1 MELHR
6 SSLLSCLLLLLKGLC
21 SPFNIDVKKFKVFH
35 GSSEA
40 QFGYKVLQHEAE
52 GHKWM
57 LVGAPW
63 DGTADNRQGDV
74 YRCTL
79 EIEKNNTCT
88 KVGLGETALQNVS
101 RQITN
106 MHFGMTLMDSEKEGF
121 VACAP
126 LWSQECG
133 TSTFSTGIC
142 TKLDSGFR
150 PTENINPTAQRC
162 STYMDIV
169 IVLDGSNSIYPW
181 YEVQNFLRNIL
192 SKFFIGPDQIQVGL
206 LQYAELAV
214 HEWSLSDYQ
223 TSEEVLKAARNLSRQ
238 EGRETRTA
246 YAIHKACTEAF
257 SSERGGRE
265 GATRLMLV
273 VTDGESHD
281 GEELPLALVECE
293 KRHITRYAI
302 AVLGHYMRRQQDPD
316 AFINE
321 IKFIASDPDEK
332 YFFNVTDEAA
342 LNDIVDALGDRI
354 FSLEGTH
361 GYNESSFELEMSQI
375 GFSTHILEDGIL
387 FGMVGAYDWNGAVLK
402 ESQHARIIPS
412 REAFQKEFPVELKN
426 HAAYLGY
433 TVSSLKL
440 RSGKCLYVAGAPR
453 FKHKGKVILFTM
465 SRNSS
470 VTISQALTGD
480 QIGSYFGSEVC
491 PVDVNGDGVTDVL
504 LIAAPMY
511 LGAQHRETGRVY
523 IYRLGQMLLT
533 YNGTLHADKK
543 PQDSRFGYSLA
554 AVSDLNHDGFNDVV
568 VGAPLEDDH
577 RGAVYVYHGYRLTI
591 LPNYKQRVESS
602 AFPPRLRYFGRS
614 VTGQM
619 DLDGDDL
626 VDLAIGAQGAAIV
639 LRSRSIA
646 QVNTSITIN
655 PSSINVIQKNC
666 QRHGKE
672 SVCLSATVCFRVL
685 SRSPGKW
692 DTQFD
697 IRYNV
702 SLDDRKVSTRAV
714 FDQNSQKLLQKGL
727 RVHVGNTTCQTLDFH
742 VIDTSDYLRPIG
754 VTVRFV
760 LDESDSGPVLDE
772 KCATMVRKMVPFFKD
787 CGNDN
792 VCVTDL
798 MLQAHTD
805 ITGTRQKPYTIHQGR
820 KKLAM
825 DILLENR
832 GENAYNTS
840 LKVWF
845 SKNLHFASLSV
856 KGDSQLK
863 VECTAVSGNTR
874 SCTVGYPVFRA
885 SAKVSLLLD
894 FEFSCS
900 TLLNRLHIKLTATS
914 DSTERNE
921 TLADNTAQLSAFIR
935 YAPELFISSE
945 STLNRYEIQQS
956 RRAQQG
962 SGPEFRTTF
971 KIQYLGCYP
980 LTNLSANIH
989 LPAAAYGRNT
999 FLSVTRVI
1007 ADNATCTIRNMTEEK
1022 RREHGVSPIHPQ
1034 DLMHADRL
1042 NCSNSWCETVTC
1054 QLQAVGHKTE
1064 ITLAVLRLIHDDFF
1078 AKAQFKSVKV
1088 TSEFVLEARD
1098 NSVLFLME
1106 SMRRR
1111 ETVLEVIQAKMIPLS
1126 LWILIGSVIGGLLL
1140 LTLIIIILWKFG
1152 FFTRKTQ
1159 EEGKEEAEKKQE
1171 Q

>member
-1 MELHR
+1 
-6 SSLLSCLLLLLKGLC
+6 
-21 SPFNIDVKKFKVFH
+21 
-35 GSSEA
+35 
-40 QFGYKVLQHEAE
+40 
-52 GHKWM
+52 M

-63 DGTADNRQGDV
+63 DGPASNRQGDV
-74 YRCTL
+74 YRCIV
-79 EIEKNNTCT
+79 EKEKNRTCT
-88 KVGLGETALQNVS
+88 KVGIGETALQNVS

-106 MHFGMTLMDSEKEGF
+106 MHFGMTLMDSGEEGF

-142 TKLDSGFR
+142 TKVDSTFQ
-150 PTENINPTAQRC
+150 PTENIAPTAQRC

-192 SKFFIGPDQIQVGL
+192 SKFFIGPDQIQVGV

-214 HEWSLSDYQ
+214 HEWSLNDYQ
-223 TSEEVLKAARNLSRQ
+223 TSEEVLKAARNISRQ

-246 YAIHKACTEAF
+246 YAIHEACTEAF

-281 GEELPLALVECE
+281 GEELPLALAECE
-293 KRHITRYAI
+293 KRNITRYAI

-316 AFINE
+316 SFISE
-321 IKFIASDPDEK
+321 IKYIASDPDEK

-354 FSLEGTH
+354 FSLEGTY

-375 GFSTHILEDGIL
+375 GFSAHILEDGIL

-402 ESQHARIIPS
+402 ESQHARIIPP

-433 TVSSLKL
+433 AVSSLKL
-440 RSGKCLYVAGAPR
+440 RNGKRLYVAGAPR

-465 SRNSS
+465 SRKGN

-504 LIAAPMY
+504 LVAAPMY

-523 IYRLGQMLLT
+523 LYRLGQMLLT

-554 AVSDLNHDGFNDVV
+554 AVADLNHDGFNDVV

-577 RGAVYVYHGYRLTI
+577 RGAVYVYHGHRLTI
-591 LPNYKQRVESS
+591 LPNYKQRVASS
-602 AFPPRLRYFGRS
+602 AFPPGLRYFGRS

-626 VDLAIGAQGAAIV
+626 VDLAIGAQGAAVV
-639 LRSRSIA
+639 LRSRSIV
-646 QVNTSITIN
+646 QVNTSVEIN

-666 QRHGKE
+666 QRNGKE
-672 SVCLSATVCFRVL
+672 STCISATVCFGVM

-697 IRYNV
+697 IRYNM
-702 SLDDRKVSTRAV
+702 SLDDRKLSTRAL
-714 FDQNSQKLLQKGL
+714 FDENSQKLLQTWVQVNAGK
-727 RVHVGNTTCQTLDFH
+727 VTCQTLDFH

-772 KCATMVRKMVPFFKD
+772 KSATTIRKMVPFFKD

-798 MLQAHTD
+798 MLQARMD
-805 ITGTRQKPYTIHQGR
+805 ITGTRQKPYIIHQGR
-820 KKLAM
+820 KKLAV
-825 DILLENR
+825 DILLENQR
-832 GENAYNTS
+832 ENAYNTS

-856 KGDSQLK
+856 KGESQLK
-863 VECTAVSGNTR
+863 VECTAVSGSSRT
-874 SCTVGYPVFRA
+874 CTIGYPVFQA

-894 FEFSCS
+894 FEFSCT
-900 TLLNRLHIKLTATS
+900 TLLNRLHIKLTASS
-914 DSTERNE
+914 DSTEKNE
-921 TLADNTAQLSAFIR
+921 TLSDNTAHLSAFIR
-935 YAPELFISSE
+935 YAPEVFISSE
-945 STLNRYEIQQS
+945 STLNRYEVQPS
-956 RRAQQG
+956 RTTQWG

-980 LTNLSANIH
+980 LANLTANIH

-999 FLSVTRVI
+999 FLSVTQVI
-1007 ADNATCTIRNMTEEK
+1007 ADNATCIIRNTTEATRSK
-1022 RREHGVSPIHPQ
+1022 YGVSPIHPQ
-1034 DLMHADRL
+1034 DLMHAERL
-1042 NCSNSWCETVTC
+1042 NCSNSWCETATC
-1054 QLQAVGHKTE
+1054 HLPPLGCKAE
-1064 ITLAVLRLIHDDFF
+1064 ITLAILRVIHDDFF

-1088 TSEFVLEARD
+1088 TSEFVLEASD
-1098 NSVLFLME
+1098 TSVLFLAE
-1106 SMRRR
+1106 SMQRR
-1111 ETVLEVIQAKMIPLS
+1111 ETILEVIQAKKIPLA
-1126 LWILIGSVIGGLLL
+1126 LWILISSILGGLLL
-1140 LTLIIIILWKFG
+1140 LTLIIFILWKFG
-1152 FFTRKTQ
+1152 FFVRKTQ
-1159 EEGKEEAEKKQE
+1159 EEKDEAEKKQE